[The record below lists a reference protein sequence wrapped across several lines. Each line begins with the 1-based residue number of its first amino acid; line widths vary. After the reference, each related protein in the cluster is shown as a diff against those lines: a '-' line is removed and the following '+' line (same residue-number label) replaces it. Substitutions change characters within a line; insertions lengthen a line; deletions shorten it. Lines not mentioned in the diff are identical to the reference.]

1 MPCSCHCAPSECLKS
16 ALAEGWR
23 PCWLV
28 PGHRPLQLDFAAWV
42 AHVALSRWRRA
53 VPGDGAR
60 SLPSRMPSPL
70 FRVPA
75 RWCVV
80 LCAALGN

>member
-1 MPCSCHCAPSECLKS
+1 MPCSCHCAPSECAGRGAGVLVGWCPAT
-16 ALAEGWR
+16 ALAR
-23 PCWLV
+23 MP
-28 PGHRPLQLDFAAWV
+28 LDFAAWV

-53 VPGDGAR
+53 APGDGAR
-60 SLPSRMPSPL
+60 SSPSRTPSPL